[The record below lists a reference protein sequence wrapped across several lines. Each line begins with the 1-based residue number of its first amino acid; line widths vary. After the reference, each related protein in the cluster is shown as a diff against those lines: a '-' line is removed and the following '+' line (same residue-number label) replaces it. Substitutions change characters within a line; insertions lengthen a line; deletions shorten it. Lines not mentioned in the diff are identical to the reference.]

1 MQFEA
6 TIDEEKLGSEYLIT
20 VQSLGEEL
28 ASATAAIAR
37 NDIEALESHI
47 ASQQKLCDQLLSLNK
62 LGHPLRVDSAAWSS
76 VAGALQTLLRNN
88 QVYSKLLATSGR
100 AHQLLLTLCRAYKD
114 SSKHVAE
121 QDSNTQALSCEV

>member
-1 MQFEA
+1 MQLKA
-6 TIDEEKLGSEYLIT
+6 TIDEEKLSSEYLIT
-20 VQSLGEEL
+20 VRSLSKEL

-62 LGHPLRVDSAAWSS
+62 PGHPLRVDSVAWPSL
-76 VAGALQTLLRNN
+76 ADALQTLFRNN
-88 QVYSKLLATSGR
+88 QIYSKLLTASGR
-100 AHQLLLTLCRAYKD
+100 ANQVLLTLCRAYKD

-121 QDSNTQALSCEV
+121 QDSNTQVLSCEV